1 MVDCGVYVDGK
12 RLPGKYTHAAALAK
26 VREQELEGKQA
37 FVWIGLHEPDHHQMQ
52 AVADVFCLHELAVED
67 AVHAHQRPKL
77 ERYDRTLFLVLKTV
91 NYVEHE
97 SVAKAREIVET
108 GEIMIFVGADFVVTV
123 RHGEHS
129 GLAGVRK
136 RMDASPAIMKLG
148 PYAIMHAIAD
158 HVVDSYLDVTDLIET
173 DIDAMEEDIFSPR
186 THTNIECIYLL
197 KREVVELRR
206 AVSPLTVALQRLGT
220 DHNDLIS
227 IEVRR
232 YMRDVLDHNITAS
245 DRITSYDDM
254 LSSLVQAALGRVDAT
269 ERRHAQD
276 IGLGGDRRGAD
287 RGGRH
292 LRDELRAHA
301 RAALG
306 VGLSGGAGA
315 DGQRV
320 FVVVSHLPA
329 QPLALTR
336 SRRAPRR
343 VEHVNT
349 VLAPRLPHRV
359 SALEPHPCRLV
370 RRDRDRGQHGCRI
383 TRRGQRNIG
392 NVAGAQQNRG
402 KRSPVP
408 QRRAEVDQRIRFQHQ
423 AFHGGCGGQYG
434 HGACQSG
441 R

>member
-67 AVHAHQRPKL
+67 AVHARQRPKL

-254 LSSLVQAALGRVDAT
+254 LSSLVQAALGRVAMQQNVDMRKISAWV
-269 ERRHAQD
+269 A
-276 IGLGGDRRGAD
+276 I
-287 RGGRH
+287 
-292 LRDELRAHA
+292 
-301 RAALG
+301 AA
-306 VGLSGGAGA
+306 VPTA
-315 DGQRV
+315 
-320 FVVVSHLPA
+320 
-329 QPLALTR
+329 
-336 SRRAPRR
+336 
-343 VEHVNT
+343 
-349 VLAPRLPHRV
+349 
-359 SALEPHPCRLV
+359 
-370 RRDRDRGQHGCRI
+370 
-383 TRRGQRNIG
+383 
-392 NVAGAQQNRG
+392 VAGIYGMNFEHMPELHWAWG
-402 KRSPVP
+402 YPAVLVLMASVCLLLYPTF
-408 QRRAEVDQRIRFQHQ
+408 RRNHWL
-423 AFHGGCGGQYG
+423 
-434 HGACQSG
+434 
-441 R
+441 